1 MAENVVRVS
10 GLTKTFGKN
19 TVLSNVNISLER
31 GKIYG
36 FIGQNGAGKTT
47 LINHI
52 NGLLFP
58 DEGEIELF
66 GASDSKGLVNAR
78 KRIGT
83 VCEHAGLHDNYNAVD
98 NIKLN
103 MKLRGIKNDKLIEQT
118 IANVGLQGVGKKRF
132 RNYSMGM
139 KQRLAIGCAML
150 SGPDL
155 LLLDEPIN
163 GLDPVGIVEIRN
175 LLKQINQR
183 FGVTILISSHILTEL
198 HELATDYIM
207 IDRGQIID
215 CLSAAQLDA
224 KCHRRLRLRTNDV
237 KKVLDILAMRYNIV
251 NVYVNGDEIIVDQPV
266 NSDELAWVLY
276 NERVFVSEYHLEE
289 ESLENYFIHRIGVLI
304 MRELL
309 SAEFYK
315 LYKSLGFRVCLIV
328 FFVQDIIYLISVGL
342 VGDIL
347 GIELTGDFQFQYL
360 LGSFSGSSVSG
371 MLFGFIAASLI
382 TSDYK
387 SRDIQCAIAQG
398 HSRAHIMFS
407 RS

>member
-118 IANVGLQGVGKKRF
+118 IANVGLQGVGKKKF

-139 KQRLAIGCAML
+139 KQRLAICAML

-289 ESLENYFIHRIGVLI
+289 ESLENYFIHRIG
-304 MRELL
+304 
-309 SAEFYK
+309 
-315 LYKSLGFRVCLIV
+315 G
-328 FFVQDIIYLISVGL
+328 
-342 VGDIL
+342 
-347 GIELTGDFQFQYL
+347 
-360 LGSFSGSSVSG
+360 
-371 MLFGFIAASLI
+371 
-382 TSDYK
+382 
-387 SRDIQCAIAQG
+387 
-398 HSRAHIMFS
+398 AHYA
-407 RS
+407 

>member
-1 MAENVVRVS
+1 MAENDVRVS

-118 IANVGLQGVGKKRF
+118 IANVGLQGVGKKKF

-207 IDRGQIID
+207 IYRGQIID
-215 CLSAAQLDA
+215 CLSATQLDA

-251 NVYVNGDEIIVDQPV
+251 NVYVNGDQSEEVCWNSKDHYYSIRDQSLCQNKQSCNTDSKESCQP
-266 NSDELAWVLY
+266 DESNY
-276 NERVFVSEYHLEE
+276 E
-289 ESLENYFIHRIGVLI
+289 ES
-304 MRELL
+304 
-309 SAEFYK
+309 
-315 LYKSLGFRVCLIV
+315 
-328 FFVQDIIYLISVGL
+328 
-342 VGDIL
+342 
-347 GIELTGDFQFQYL
+347 
-360 LGSFSGSSVSG
+360 
-371 MLFGFIAASLI
+371 
-382 TSDYK
+382 
-387 SRDIQCAIAQG
+387 
-398 HSRAHIMFS
+398 
-407 RS
+407 

>member
-1 MAENVVRVS
+1 
-10 GLTKTFGKN
+10 
-19 TVLSNVNISLER
+19 
-31 GKIYG
+31 
-36 FIGQNGAGKTT
+36 
-47 LINHI
+47 
-52 NGLLFP
+52 
-58 DEGEIELF
+58 
-66 GASDSKGLVNAR
+66 
-78 KRIGT
+78 
-83 VCEHAGLHDNYNAVD
+83 
-98 NIKLN
+98 
-103 MKLRGIKNDKLIEQT
+103 
-118 IANVGLQGVGKKRF
+118 
-132 RNYSMGM
+132 
-139 KQRLAIGCAML
+139 
-150 SGPDL
+150 
-155 LLLDEPIN
+155 
-163 GLDPVGIVEIRN
+163 
-175 LLKQINQR
+175 
-183 FGVTILISSHILTEL
+183 
-198 HELATDYIM
+198 M

-347 GIELTGDFQFQYL
+347 GIELTGIFSSSICWARFLEARCPACCLDL
-360 LGSFSGSSVSG
+360 LRRRSSPAITSPGISSV
-371 MLFGFIAASLI
+371 
-382 TSDYK
+382 
-387 SRDIQCAIAQG
+387 R
-398 HSRAHIMFS
+398 
-407 RS
+407 

>member
-47 LINHI
+47 MINHI

-83 VCEHAGLHDNYNAVD
+83 VCEHAGLHDNYNAED

-118 IANVGLQGVGKKRF
+118 IANVGLQGVGKKKF

-289 ESLENYFIHRIGVLI
+289 ESLENYFIHRIG
-304 MRELL
+304 
-309 SAEFYK
+309 
-315 LYKSLGFRVCLIV
+315 G
-328 FFVQDIIYLISVGL
+328 
-342 VGDIL
+342 
-347 GIELTGDFQFQYL
+347 
-360 LGSFSGSSVSG
+360 
-371 MLFGFIAASLI
+371 
-382 TSDYK
+382 
-387 SRDIQCAIAQG
+387 
-398 HSRAHIMFS
+398 AHYA
-407 RS
+407 

>member
-118 IANVGLQGVGKKRF
+118 IANVGLQGVGKKKF

-150 SGPDL
+150 SGPESSQADKSEIWC
-155 LLLDEPIN
+155 DDTYIQPYTHRASRAGN
-163 GLDPVGIVEIRN
+163 GLHNDR
-175 LLKQINQR
+175 QR
-183 FGVTILISSHILTEL
+183 
-198 HELATDYIM
+198 TDH
-207 IDRGQIID
+207 RLPL
-215 CLSAAQLDA
+215 CNAA
-224 KCHRRLRLRTNDV
+224 
-237 KKVLDILAMRYNIV
+237 
-251 NVYVNGDEIIVDQPV
+251 
-266 NSDELAWVLY
+266 
-276 NERVFVSEYHLEE
+276 
-289 ESLENYFIHRIGVLI
+289 
-304 MRELL
+304 
-309 SAEFYK
+309 
-315 LYKSLGFRVCLIV
+315 
-328 FFVQDIIYLISVGL
+328 
-342 VGDIL
+342 
-347 GIELTGDFQFQYL
+347 
-360 LGSFSGSSVSG
+360 
-371 MLFGFIAASLI
+371 
-382 TSDYK
+382 
-387 SRDIQCAIAQG
+387 
-398 HSRAHIMFS
+398 
-407 RS
+407 

>member
-19 TVLSNVNISLER
+19 TVLANVNISLER

-47 LINHI
+47 MINHI

-66 GASDSKGLVNAR
+66 GASDSKGQVNAR
-78 KRIGT
+78 KSKGT
-83 VCEHAGLHDNYNAVD
+83 VCEHDGLHDNYNARD

-103 MKLRGIKNDKLIEQT
+103 MKLRGIKNDKLIDQT
-118 IANVGLQGVGKKRF
+118 IANVGLQGVGKKKF

-289 ESLENYFIHRIGVLI
+289 ESLENYFIHRIG
-304 MRELL
+304 
-309 SAEFYK
+309 
-315 LYKSLGFRVCLIV
+315 G
-328 FFVQDIIYLISVGL
+328 
-342 VGDIL
+342 
-347 GIELTGDFQFQYL
+347 
-360 LGSFSGSSVSG
+360 
-371 MLFGFIAASLI
+371 
-382 TSDYK
+382 
-387 SRDIQCAIAQG
+387 
-398 HSRAHIMFS
+398 AHYA
-407 RS
+407 